1 MSNKIEKMIA
11 LELIKAQVASD
22 AGKGIDR
29 INGHPCLRRYKY
41 LKYGYK
47 TIAIRRAIDLI
58 NSSPD
63 TIFRYWVTRDGD
75 QNGYDSLISYFSFK
89 YEKKRYQISFH
100 TPLSQAESLMPFV
113 GKGMEMRWDRKGSF
127 YTAQVLCEMI
137 QQL

>member
-11 LELIKAQVASD
+11 LELIKAQAASD

-29 INGHPCLRRYKY
+29 IEYPHLRRYKY
-41 LKYGYK
+41 LGYGYK

-63 TIFRYWVTRDGD
+63 TIFRYWVTRDED

-113 GKGMEMRWDRKGSF
+113 GKGMKMHWNRKGSF